1 MSGTEKS
8 NRETSLDIRLDF
20 FSEEEIGPVLPS
32 SLLPNSSHRVVLYKY
47 KYGSK

>member
-8 NRETSLDIRLDF
+8 HRETSLDIRLDF
-20 FSEEEIGPVLPS
+20 FSEEIGPVLPS

-47 KYGSK
+47 KYGPK